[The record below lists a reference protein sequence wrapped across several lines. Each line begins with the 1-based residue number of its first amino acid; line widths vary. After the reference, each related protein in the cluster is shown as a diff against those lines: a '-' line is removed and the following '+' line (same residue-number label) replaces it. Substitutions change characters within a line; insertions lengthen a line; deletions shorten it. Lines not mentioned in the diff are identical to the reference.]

1 MLGFG
6 KKKDEAAPV
15 DDYAVSQEEKDKLI
29 EWVHQRERLPPMV
42 ESPIPV
48 LKQLGEQYAR
58 ASKGCVRCTAERMS
72 FNCPTSGFPSHCSKE
87 CWDSDE
93 AHRRIAKDL
102 RQVHQDHVDLRSGAS
117 PAPPQIPARP
127 AQARAESAGGALA
140 GRKFREFIF
149 PGPPDFSRMIDLN
162 NWRAF
167 LEDREF
173 RTCID
178 LRVGDARSADQQE
191 LEALS
196 TRHVSSVFTF
206 PLTIAHAIFWQR
218 AMGDPARLK
227 KKDEDGKEI
236 PRRITIVGARA
247 EARSPPRPSPPRPHP
262 ATRPP
267 AR

>member
-42 ESPIPV
+42 ESPIPA

-117 PAPPQIPARP
+117 PAPPKSRRGPRRP
-127 AQARAESAGGALA
+127 ALRALA
-140 GRKFREFIF
+140 GRSQGASSESSSSRGRRTFR
-149 PGPPDFSRMIDLN
+149 
-162 NWRAF
+162 
-167 LEDREF
+167 
-173 RTCID
+173 
-178 LRVGDARSADQQE
+178 V
-191 LEALS
+191 
-196 TRHVSSVFTF
+196 
-206 PLTIAHAIFWQR
+206 
-218 AMGDPARLK
+218 
-227 KKDEDGKEI
+227 
-236 PRRITIVGARA
+236 
-247 EARSPPRPSPPRPHP
+247 
-262 ATRPP
+262 
-267 AR
+267 